1 MRSARP
7 TLAAALSVL
16 ALVLLAG
23 CGGNQ
28 IEADQVQVSPPTLTI
43 PKDDTAAAED
53 TPDAD
58 ETATATPTPTV
69 DASGGAAATA
79 APTQP
84 PATAPATGGAG
95 ATTGETTTGNANPGG
110 AQAEENFD
118 TFCEENPG
126 ACP

>member
-7 TLAAALSVL
+7 TLAAALTLL

-28 IEADQVQVSPPTLTI
+28 IEADQVQASPPTLTI
-43 PKDDTAAAED
+43 PKDDTAPAED

-58 ETATATPTPTV
+58 ETATPTPTPTV
-69 DASGGAAATA
+69 DPAVAA
-79 APTQP
+79 APTQA
-84 PATAPATGGAG
+84 PATAPGTGGAG
-95 ATTGETTTGNANPGG
+95 ATTGEAPADTGNANPGG

-118 TFCEENPG
+118 TFCQENPG